1 MHRSFLENALIATC
15 VEVVRNRND
24 AEPEIKIAAEEA
36 GRETSH
42 YLEPGSAGFVLIWM
56 ICVGL
61 VLFAALMSGLTMA
74 LMSLDQMNLSV
85 LSASG
90 TTEEQEHAKKLSPL
104 LKRRHLLLVTLLIGN
119 AAAMEAL
126 PIFLNQLIP
135 EYAAIILSVTFVL
148 IFGEIIPQALFTK
161 HRLTIGSALA
171 PLVWVLQCICFPVSY
186 PIALLLDFFLGKD
199 HPTIYRRAELKEL
212 TTLHLMDAAHG
223 HGNLSHDE
231 VLVLSLIVVNIV
243 VVVVVLVVD
252 VVIVAPMPGD

>member
-1 MHRSFLENALIATC
+1 MSGQSHLKTALLGTCLEL
-15 VEVVRNRND
+15 VRRGDD
-24 AEPEIKIAAEEA
+24 AELGYDVRSTDSRDEA
-36 GRETSH
+36 SN
-42 YLEPGSAGFVLIWM
+42 YLQVGTVGFALTLTM
-56 ICVGL
+56 CFAL
-61 VLFAALMSGLTMA
+61 VIFAALMSGLTMA
-74 LMSLDQMNLSV
+74 LMSLDRMNLSV
-85 LSASG
+85 LSTSG
-90 TTEEQEHAKKLSPL
+90 TLEEQRHARTLSPL

-161 HRLTIGSALA
+161 YRLTIGSALS
-171 PLVWVLQCICFPVSY
+171 PLVWGLQFICFPISY
-186 PIALLLDFFLGKD
+186 PIAMILDCCLGED

-231 VLVLSLIVVNIV
+231 VQFVSWIFSI
-243 VVVVVLVVD
+243 D
-252 VVIVAPMPGD
+252 VS